1 MLNKGVWVLN
11 SMAPGFWYSFLLR
24 LFSGIPWDGY
34 GQEDWREGHN
44 GVGGVLPDTI
54 VLGRLGDSVCYIEF
68 LSC

>member
-1 MLNKGVWVLN
+1 MHGFLILWLLWVLD
-11 SMAPGFWYSFLLR
+11 GFLLR

-54 VLGRLGDSVCYIEF
+54 VLGRLGDSVCHIEF
-68 LSC
+68 LSF